1 LKPPS
6 INPFGEFRKE
16 CQEALKRVMQTAFP
30 SYAVNQ
36 IRLVHPPTSDFGDLA
51 SSLCFELAK
60 KAKRSPKVL
69 AEQIVENIGVPN
81 GSLLGKVEAA
91 GGYINFYAEYTV
103 FSELTLESVRAL
115 GPAYGYVKTK
125 APEKIIVEHT
135 SVNPAGPIHV
145 GTARN
150 SMLGDALYRLLRARG
165 HEVNTDFYVDDVG
178 RQIAVLVYGF
188 QLVSH
193 LQRNEKIDHWLGL
206 VYSITSCIIEIEKLK
221 RILHTSRDADASEEE
236 TMKIQMELDDWTS
249 AAGQLSERDEGLFY
263 ELLEKIQQDENPELS
278 IARIMRAYEG
288 KEVATC
294 RLVRQVVNLCLSG
307 FKKTYDRMHIKW
319 DSWDWESD
327 LVWNGAVAEVVKQL
341 KVTPYCHIID
351 GALTFNTER
360 AAQDLHVKA
369 LLGIPPEHEVPSLVL
384 NRSDGTTLYST
395 RDIAYSLWKLNRA
408 DLVINV
414 IGKEQALAQTQISIA
429 LSVLTSPKTA
439 LKMMHYAY
447 ELVQLPGYR
456 MSKRRGRYVTLDE
469 LLDEA
474 EKRALS
480 EVEKRSPHLSGSDK
494 RDISKV
500 VGGGAVKY
508 ALVSIVPT
516 KQVIFSWDRIL
527 NFETNSAPFI
537 QYAYA
542 RASNILKKTEAT
554 TQTIDYSQLQQ
565 PAEHELVRKIALF
578 PEVFIDASEKIT
590 LNSLAEFAN
599 DLSASFNSFYAS
611 IPVLKAESPEQRDAR
626 LALVDAVK
634 TTIQNAMSLLG
645 IDVLE
650 RM

>member
-1 LKPPS
+1 
-6 INPFGEFRKE
+6 
-16 CQEALKRVMQTAFP
+16 M
-30 SYAVNQ
+30 
-36 IRLVHPPTSDFGDLA
+36 
-51 SSLCFELAK
+51 
-60 KAKRSPKVL
+60 VL
-69 AEQIVENIGVPN
+69 AEQIVETIGVPR
-81 GSLLGKVEAA
+81 GSLLRRVEAV
-91 GGYINFYAEYTV
+91 GGYINFYADYAA

-115 GPAYGYVKTK
+115 GPIYGYVKTE

-165 HEVNTDFYVDDVG
+165 HEVSADFYVDDVG
-178 RQIAVLVYGF
+178 RQIAVLAYGF
-188 QLVSH
+188 QLVNH
-193 LQRNEKIDHWLGL
+193 LPRKDKIDHWLGL
-206 VYSITSCIIEIEKLK
+206 VYAVTSCIIEIEKLK
-221 RILHTSRDADASEEE
+221 RALQTSRDAGASEEE
-236 TMKIQMELDDWTS
+236 VRKIQVELDDWAS
-249 AAGQLSERDEGLFY
+249 AAGHLSERDESLFY

-278 IARIMRAYEG
+278 IARVMRAYEG
-288 KEVATC
+288 EEVATR

-307 FKKTYDRMHIKW
+307 FKETYERVNIRW

-327 LVWNGAVAEVVKQL
+327 LVWDGAVAEVVKQL
-341 KVTPYCHIID
+341 EGTPYCHIVD
-351 GALTFNTER
+351 GALTFDAER
-360 AAQDLHVKA
+360 AVQDEHVKA
-369 LLGIPPEHEVPSLVL
+369 LLGIPREHEVPSLVL
-384 NRSDGTTLYST
+384 IRSDGTTLYPT

-408 DLVINV
+408 DRVINV
-414 IGKEQALAQTQISIA
+414 IGKEQTLPQTQIRIA

-447 ELVQLPGYR
+447 ELVQLPEYR

-474 EKRALS
+474 EKRALN

-494 RDISKV
+494 EAISKA

-508 ALVSIVPT
+508 ALVSIAPT
-516 KQVIFSWDRIL
+516 KQVIFRWDRIL
-527 NFETNSAPFI
+527 NFEMNSAPFI

-542 RASNILKKTEAT
+542 RASNILKKTEVT
-554 TQTIDYSQLQQ
+554 PQTIEYSQLQQ

-578 PEVFIDASEKIT
+578 PEIFIDASEKIT
-590 LNSLAEFAN
+590 PNGLAEFAN
-599 DLSASFNSFYAS
+599 NLSASFNSFYAS
-611 IPVLKAESPEQRDAR
+611 IPVLKAESPELRAAR

>member
-1 LKPPS
+1 
-6 INPFGEFRKE
+6 
-16 CQEALKRVMQTAFP
+16 
-30 SYAVNQ
+30 
-36 IRLVHPPTSDFGDLA
+36 
-51 SSLCFELAK
+51 
-60 KAKRSPKVL
+60 
-69 AEQIVENIGVPN
+69 
-81 GSLLGKVEAA
+81 
-91 GGYINFYAEYTV
+91 
-103 FSELTLESVRAL
+103 
-115 GPAYGYVKTK
+115 
-125 APEKIIVEHT
+125 
-135 SVNPAGPIHV
+135 
-145 GTARN
+145 
-150 SMLGDALYRLLRARG
+150 
-165 HEVNTDFYVDDVG
+165 
-178 RQIAVLVYGF
+178 
-188 QLVSH
+188 
-193 LQRNEKIDHWLGL
+193 
-206 VYSITSCIIEIEKLK
+206 
-221 RILHTSRDADASEEE
+221 
-236 TMKIQMELDDWTS
+236 
-249 AAGQLSERDEGLFY
+249 
-263 ELLEKIQQDENPELS
+263 
-278 IARIMRAYEG
+278 
-288 KEVATC
+288 
-294 RLVRQVVNLCLSG
+294 
-307 FKKTYDRMHIKW
+307 
-319 DSWDWESD
+319 
-327 LVWNGAVAEVVKQL
+327 
-341 KVTPYCHIID
+341 
-351 GALTFNTER
+351 
-360 AAQDLHVKA
+360 
-369 LLGIPPEHEVPSLVL
+369 
-384 NRSDGTTLYST
+384 
-395 RDIAYSLWKLNRA
+395 
-408 DLVINV
+408 
-414 IGKEQALAQTQISIA
+414 
-429 LSVLTSPKTA
+429 
-439 LKMMHYAY
+439 MHYAY

-494 RDISKV
+494 RDISKA

-611 IPVLKAESPEQRDAR
+611 IPVLKAESLEQREAR

-634 TTIQNAMSLLG
+634 TTIQNAMNLLG